1 MVSNDVYLVVNNE
14 QSFRLYMVEQFG
26 KIESRMEKLESRMDG
41 LESRMDKLE
50 SRMTVLEHQQEITNS
65 RLDMGIWFAGL
76 CFGVLALVIAFVGL
90 FAPKF
95 WEHMTR
101 RDSRP
106 QTQPNISELAEE
118 VIAVIKSRY
127 ELKPKRSD

>member
-14 QSFRLYMVEQFG
+14 QSFRLYVVEQFG
-26 KIESRMEKLESRMDG
+26 KIESRMEK

-76 CFGVLALVIAFVGL
+76 CFGVLALVIAFVGI

-95 WEHMTR
+95 WEHRENHESTPAPVPAPTVITL
-101 RDSRP
+101 P
-106 QTQPNISELAEE
+106 QPQADINALAKQIGEMFG
-118 VIAVIKSRY
+118 
-127 ELKPKRSD
+127 LTPKQ